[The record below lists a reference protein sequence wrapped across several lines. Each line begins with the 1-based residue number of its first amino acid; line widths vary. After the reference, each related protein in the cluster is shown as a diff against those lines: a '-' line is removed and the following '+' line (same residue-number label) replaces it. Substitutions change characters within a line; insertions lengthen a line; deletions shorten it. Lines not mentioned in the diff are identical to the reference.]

1 MHMRIAQ
8 VAPLYER
15 VPPVTYGGTERVVSY
30 LTDELVRR
38 GHDVTLFASGD
49 SETTAR
55 LVPVRPRSLR
65 LDSSC
70 RDQLAHH
77 VALMELVS
85 QRAPDYDL
93 VHYHTGFLHF
103 PLARRLPVA
112 HVTTMHGRLDLPD
125 LVPLF
130 GEFRELPLVSISRD
144 QRRPLSTANW
154 VATVHHGVPADL
166 LPFSG
171 RHDGYLA
178 FVGRISPEKRVDRA
192 IAIARRA
199 GLPLRI
205 GAKVDAVDQTYY
217 QQQIVPL
224 LAGGGVEYLGEI
236 GEAEKA
242 RLMGGALALLFPIDW
257 PEPFGMVVIEAL
269 ACGTPVIAWRAGSVP
284 ELIEHGT
291 TGFIVETIDAGVA
304 AVEAA
309 GAIDRRACRRSFER
323 RFTAT
328 RMARDYELVYARL
341 VGGHS
346 TRAREEATA

>member
-1 MHMRIAQ
+1 M
-8 VAPLYER
+8 
-15 VPPVTYGGTERVVSY
+15 YGGTERVVSY

-49 SETTAR
+49 SDTTAR

-65 LDSSC
+65 LDPNC

-85 QRAPDYDL
+85 QHAPEYDL

-112 HVTTMHGRLDLPD
+112 HVTTMHGRLDLAD

-130 GEFRELPLVSISRD
+130 GEFRDLPLVSISRD

-154 VATVHHGVPADL
+154 VATVHHGVPADR

-171 RHDGYLA
+171 RHEGYLA

-217 QQQIVPL
+217 QEQIVPL

-236 GEAEKA
+236 GEVDKA

-257 PEPFGMVVIEAL
+257 PEPFGLVMIEAM
-269 ACGTPVIAWRAGSVP
+269 ACGTPVIAWRQGSVP
-284 ELIEHGT
+284 EVVDHGQ
-291 TGFIVETIDAGVA
+291 TGFIVESVEEAVA
-304 AVEAA
+304 AVDRLSEL
-309 GAIDRRACRRSFER
+309 DRRTVRRIFDE
-323 RFTAT
+323 RFTAST
-328 RMARDYELVYARL
+328 MASNYLTLYQKL
-341 VGGHS
+341 L
-346 TRAREEATA
+346 REPDPMDTALSGVLA